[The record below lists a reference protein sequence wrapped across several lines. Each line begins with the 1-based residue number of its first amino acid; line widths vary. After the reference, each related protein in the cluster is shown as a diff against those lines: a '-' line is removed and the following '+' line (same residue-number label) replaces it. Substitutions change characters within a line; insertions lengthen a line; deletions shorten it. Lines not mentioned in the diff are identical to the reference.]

1 MPKSSISGST
11 KLGDHHCLSWG
22 QWPVICRMNSEL
34 ENSLSPEEMA
44 AKLEATGDYRVLRR
58 LQPGTSQA
66 ETPPGSKRGVLLD
79 VETTGLDPDVDEI
92 IELAMLPFFYSDD
105 DEIGI
110 GVPFNELR
118 QPTRQIP
125 AEVTK
130 LTGID
135 QDMVAGKSLDPD
147 AVSRFAGG
155 SLIVAHN
162 AAFDRRFMEKFCPS
176 FTRNPWACSMSEV
189 PWKDHG
195 FETNKLA
202 FLAAT
207 SGFYYDRHRAVHD
220 CHAAVELLAR
230 PLAPTG
236 TSALK
241 ALLASA
247 RTNTVRC
254 WAENSPFDKK
264 DILKARGYRWNGDHT
279 AQPRGWWIDVAEAG
293 LSGEISFLH
302 ADIYEREALIR
313 TSAITAFNRYSDRLI
328 IVS

>member
-1 MPKSSISGST
+1 
-11 KLGDHHCLSWG
+11 
-22 QWPVICRMNSEL
+22 MNSEL
-34 ENSLSPEEMA
+34 EKAHSPEEMVA
-44 AKLEATGDYRVLRR
+44 ILEATGDYRVLRR
-58 LQPGTSQA
+58 LQPASGQP
-66 ETPPGSKRGVLLD
+66 ETPPGAKRGVLLD

-92 IELAMLPFFYSDD
+92 IELAMLPFFYSDE
-105 DEIGI
+105 DEIVGI

-118 QPTRQIP
+118 QPARPIP

-135 QDMVAGKSLDPD
+135 QDMVAGKSIDPD

-162 AAFDRRFMEKFCPS
+162 AAFDRGFMERFCPS
-176 FTRNPWACSMSEV
+176 FARNPWACSMNEV

-220 CHAAVELLAR
+220 CYAAVELLTR
-230 PLAPTG
+230 PLAASG

-247 RTNTVRC
+247 RTNSVRC
-254 WAENSPFDKK
+254 WAENAPFEKK
-264 DILKARGYRWNGDHT
+264 DILKGRGYRWNGDHKR
-279 AQPRGWWIDVAEAG
+279 QPRGWWIDIAKADLAAE
-293 LSGEISFLH
+293 ITFLH
-302 ADIYEREALIR
+302 AEIYQREAPIR
-313 TSAITAFNRYSDRLI
+313 TSAITAFNRYSDRLL

>member
-1 MPKSSISGST
+1 
-11 KLGDHHCLSWG
+11 
-22 QWPVICRMNSEL
+22 MNSEL
-34 ENSLSPEEMA
+34 EKILSSEQMA
-44 AKLEATGDYRVLRR
+44 AILEATGDYRVLRR
-58 LQPGTSQA
+58 LRPGTSQA
-66 ETPPGSKRGVLLD
+66 EAPPGSKRGVLLD

-105 DEIGI
+105 DEIVGV

-118 QPTRQIP
+118 QPTRPIP

-135 QDMVAGKSLDPD
+135 QDMVAGKSIDPD
-147 AVSRFAGG
+147 SVSRFAGG

-176 FTRNPWACSMSEV
+176 FARNPWACSMSEV

-230 PLAPTG
+230 PLAATG

-241 ALLASA
+241 VLLASA
-247 RTNTVRC
+247 RTNSVRC
-254 WAENSPFDKK
+254 WAENSPFEKK
-264 DILKARGYRWNGDHT
+264 DILKARGYRWNGDNT
-279 AQPRGWWIDVAEAG
+279 RQPRGWWIDVTEAD
-293 LSGEISFLH
+293 LSAEISFLH
-302 ADIYEREALIR
+302 ADIYQREAPIR
-313 TSAITAFNRYSDRLI
+313 RSAITAFNRYSDRFFT
-328 IVS
+328 VS

>member
-1 MPKSSISGST
+1 MS
-11 KLGDHHCLSWG
+11 
-22 QWPVICRMNSEL
+22 SEL
-34 ENSLSPEEMA
+34 EKGLSPEEMA
-44 AKLEATGDYRVLRR
+44 AILEATGDYRVLRR
-58 LQPGTSQA
+58 LQPAVSRV

-105 DEIGI
+105 DEIIGI
-110 GVPFNELR
+110 GTPFNELR
-118 QPTRQIP
+118 QPARPIP

-135 QDMVAGKSLDPD
+135 QDMVAGKSIDPV

-162 AAFDRRFMEKFCPS
+162 ATFDRRFMEKFCQS
-176 FTRNPWACSMSEV
+176 FARNPWACSMSEV

-230 PLAPTG
+230 PLGATR

-264 DILKARGYRWNGDHT
+264 DILKARGYRWNGDHA

-293 LSGEISFLH
+293 LPDEISFLH
-302 ADIYEREALIR
+302 AEIYEREASIR
-313 TSAITAFNRYSDRLI
+313 TSAITAFNRYSDRLL